1 MTWYVKLG
9 SFVHSAYASGRGEG
23 SKEAQKLRALSTMCM
38 QGVGVEGQKLAYL
51 LCTRPD
57 DTKMLLFLLF
67 LSNNKGP
74 EFTIAF
80 YG

>member
-1 MTWYVKLG
+1 
-9 SFVHSAYASGRGEG
+9 
-23 SKEAQKLRALSTMCM
+23 MCM
-38 QGVGVEGQKLAYL
+38 QGVRVEGQKLAYV

-57 DTKMLLFLLF
+57 DTKMLLFLLH
-67 LSNNKGP
+67 LSNKEGP